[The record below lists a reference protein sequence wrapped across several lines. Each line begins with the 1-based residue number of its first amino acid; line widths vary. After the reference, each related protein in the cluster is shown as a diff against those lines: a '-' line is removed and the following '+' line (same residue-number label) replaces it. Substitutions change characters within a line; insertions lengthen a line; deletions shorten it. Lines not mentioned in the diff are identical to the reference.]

1 MQLRRALRR
10 VPDKHLPLLVTI
22 SALSFVFSLLMISIG
37 YLFLTGRLDMLEAM
51 DETTKRKFLDGSS
64 SSSSLS
70 SSSFQRSSIGNAEEE
85 EDLEENH
92 HDHHLELAEN
102 PVHKEDGTYM
112 RHAVDEDDDSHPHL
126 TMNTNGMFF
135 HPIVHTQSSYSTALE
150 NRNCKKTTSSS
161 STSGNG
167 AWDHVP
173 TSSLKQKQKEVFDR
187 YALTGFRNKATTDAR
202 ILMEFLLSISPK
214 PQNGCCAIFDVGANV
229 GKYVEELKS
238 MPIAKDCEVHAFEPN
253 PEVFK
258 IMS

>member
-1 MQLRRALRR
+1 
-10 VPDKHLPLLVTI
+10 
-22 SALSFVFSLLMISIG
+22 
-37 YLFLTGRLDMLEAM
+37 MLEAM

-85 EDLEENH
+85 EDFEDTH
-92 HDHHLELAEN
+92 HTDHLELAEN

-112 RHAVDEDDDSHPHL
+112 RHAVDEDDDGSLGHPHL

-187 YALTGFRNKATTDAR
+187 YALTGFRNKATTDAKVTER
-202 ILMEFLLSISPK
+202 EVAELAPSSPPLPPPLPPAPPPATTESTMAWVSESK
-214 PQNGCCAIFDVGANV
+214 FSTFTSG
-229 GKYVEELKS
+229 S
-238 MPIAKDCEVHAFEPN
+238 
-253 PEVFK
+253 
-258 IMS
+258 